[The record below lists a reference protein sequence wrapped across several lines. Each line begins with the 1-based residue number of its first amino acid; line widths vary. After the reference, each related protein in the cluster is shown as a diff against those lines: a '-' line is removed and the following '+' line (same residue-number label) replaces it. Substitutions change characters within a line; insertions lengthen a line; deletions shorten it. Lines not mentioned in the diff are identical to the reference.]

1 MLCRHRG
8 DNLNMRSTW
17 LCSRNNLI
25 ANVGVLC
32 AAFGSYAFSSQA
44 PDVAVGLAIASLFLS
59 SAWKVL
65 TQSFDSLRTA

>member
-32 AAFGSYAFSSQA
+32 AAVGSYVFSSQA
-44 PDVAVGLAIASLFLS
+44 PDVAVGLAIASLFLH
-59 SAWKVL
+59 SAWLVV
-65 TQSFDSLRTA
+65 TQSLRSWKMA